1 MKFLFKEI
9 NTIKLSDGTYNLV
22 LKVQIKNNLTQQL
35 LISDVSWKLTDT
47 DMIEVEESGVYDSE
61 FEMFKPAMFFFTTVD
76 AGFGKV
82 EEVGYKVNKGTYYL
96 SIWGYTSAKIEIRD

>member
-1 MKFLFKEI
+1 
-9 NTIKLSDGTYNLV
+9 
-22 LKVQIKNNLTQQL
+22 
-35 LISDVSWKLTDT
+35 
-47 DMIEVEESGVYDSE
+47 
-61 FEMFKPAMFFFTTVD
+61 MFKPAMFFFTTVD

>member
-1 MKFLFKEI
+1 MEA
-9 NTIKLSDGTYNLV
+9 
-22 LKVQIKNNLTQQL
+22 
-35 LISDVSWKLTDT
+35 TDT
-47 DMIEVEESGVYDSE
+47 DMIEVENLGYMSE